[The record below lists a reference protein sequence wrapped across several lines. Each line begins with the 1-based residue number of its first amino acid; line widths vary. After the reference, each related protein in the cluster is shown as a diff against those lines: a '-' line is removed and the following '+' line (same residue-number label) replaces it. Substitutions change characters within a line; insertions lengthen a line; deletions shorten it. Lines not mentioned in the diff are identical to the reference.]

1 MAIAI
6 GLDFGSDSVRAL
18 AVDCASGEEIATSV
32 EWYPRWQKGQFC
44 DAPNNQFRHHPRD
57 YIESM
62 EAALKTVLAELSVEQ
77 RAAVVGIGV
86 DSTGSTPAPIDADGN
101 VLALRPEFAENPN
114 AMFVL
119 WKDHTAVEEA
129 EEITRLCHAPGNV
142 DYSRYIGG
150 IYSSEWFWA
159 KILHVTR
166 QDSAVAQSAASWIEL
181 CDWVPA
187 LLSGTTRPQ
196 DIRRGRCS
204 AGHKSL
210 WHESWGGLPPASF
223 FDELDPILNRHLPSP
238 LFTDTWTADIPVGT
252 LCPEWAQ
259 RLGLPESVVISG
271 GAFDCHMGAVGAGAQ
286 PNALVKVIG
295 TSTCDILIA
304 DKQSVGE
311 RAVKGICG
319 QVDGSVV
326 PGFIGLEAG
335 QSAFGDI
342 YAWFGRVLGW
352 PLEQLAAQ
360 HPELKAQINASQKQL
375 LPALTEAW
383 AKNPSLDH
391 LPVDRHGGS
400 VAAFGHL
407 YFPRMHRAGYVAP
420 NLGEV
425 PPHASPGG
433 YVMDS
438 RPGLYDSV
446 LVLDYKSLYPSII
459 RTFLIDPVGLVEG
472 MAQPDPE
479 HSTEGFLDAWFS
491 REKHCLP
498 EIVTNIWHGRDKAKR
513 QGNKPLS
520 QALKI
525 IMNAFYGVLGT
536 TACRFFDPRLAS
548 SITMRGHQIMRQT
561 KALIEAQGYDI
572 IYGDTDSTF
581 VWLKGA
587 HSEEEAA
594 KIGRALVQHVNAW
607 WAETLQKQ
615 RLTSALEL
623 EYETHFCR
631 FLMPTIRGADTGS
644 KKRYAG
650 LIQEGDKQRMV
661 FKGLETVRTDWTP
674 LAQQFQQELYLR
686 IFRNEPYQEY
696 VRQTIDKLM
705 AGELDARLVYR
716 KRLRRPLSEYQRNV
730 PPHVRAARLADEEN
744 QKRGRPL
751 QYQNRGTIKY
761 VWTTNGP
768 EPLDYQRSPLDY
780 EHYLTRQLQPVAEGI
795 LPFIE
800 DNFATLMTGQ
810 LGLF

>member
-271 GAFDCHMGAVGAGAQ
+271 GAFDCHMGAVGAGA
-286 PNALVKVIG
+286 G
-295 TSTCDILIA
+295 
-304 DKQSVGE
+304 
-311 RAVKGICG
+311 
-319 QVDGSVV
+319 
-326 PGFIGLEAG
+326 
-335 QSAFGDI
+335 
-342 YAWFGRVLGW
+342 
-352 PLEQLAAQ
+352 
-360 HPELKAQINASQKQL
+360 
-375 LPALTEAW
+375 
-383 AKNPSLDH
+383 
-391 LPVDRHGGS
+391 
-400 VAAFGHL
+400 
-407 YFPRMHRAGYVAP
+407 
-420 NLGEV
+420 
-425 PPHASPGG
+425 
-433 YVMDS
+433 
-438 RPGLYDSV
+438 
-446 LVLDYKSLYPSII
+446 
-459 RTFLIDPVGLVEG
+459 
-472 MAQPDPE
+472 
-479 HSTEGFLDAWFS
+479 
-491 REKHCLP
+491 
-498 EIVTNIWHGRDKAKR
+498 
-513 QGNKPLS
+513 
-520 QALKI
+520 
-525 IMNAFYGVLGT
+525 
-536 TACRFFDPRLAS
+536 
-548 SITMRGHQIMRQT
+548 
-561 KALIEAQGYDI
+561 
-572 IYGDTDSTF
+572 
-581 VWLKGA
+581 
-587 HSEEEAA
+587 
-594 KIGRALVQHVNAW
+594 
-607 WAETLQKQ
+607 
-615 RLTSALEL
+615 
-623 EYETHFCR
+623 
-631 FLMPTIRGADTGS
+631 
-644 KKRYAG
+644 
-650 LIQEGDKQRMV
+650 
-661 FKGLETVRTDWTP
+661 
-674 LAQQFQQELYLR
+674 
-686 IFRNEPYQEY
+686 
-696 VRQTIDKLM
+696 
-705 AGELDARLVYR
+705 
-716 KRLRRPLSEYQRNV
+716 
-730 PPHVRAARLADEEN
+730 
-744 QKRGRPL
+744 
-751 QYQNRGTIKY
+751 
-761 VWTTNGP
+761 
-768 EPLDYQRSPLDY
+768 
-780 EHYLTRQLQPVAEGI
+780 
-795 LPFIE
+795 
-800 DNFATLMTGQ
+800 
-810 LGLF
+810 